1 MKALEFI
8 RTNWD
13 DLLASLAIIISI
25 ASFIQ
30 TKRLHNDNKKLTTMP
45 NLDIELL
52 FDSRIRGRIVQRNDG
67 IDQLNVWESKYTPFY
82 TNHDLYFGNA
92 SKALFTVLVKN
103 VGNGV
108 AKNITVAEI
117 TLFSDGN
124 EIRYKAN
131 DLLFTCSSGEIK
143 ASKIFINHA
152 AENLDKVEAVVTY
165 EDMLKVTHTLTNT
178 YAPISEE
185 HCELRL
191 LKSIDEKRK

>member
-1 MKALEFI
+1 MKVLEFV

-30 TKRLHNDNKKLTTMP
+30 TKRLHNDNKKLTTIP

-92 SKALFTVLVKN
+92 SKALFTVLIKN

-108 AKNITVAEI
+108 AKNITIAEI
-117 TLFSDGN
+117 TLFSDGS
-124 EIRYKAN
+124 EISYKAN

-143 ASKIFINHA
+143 ANKIYINHA
-152 AENLDKVEAVVTY
+152 IERLNKVEVVVMYEDILKEMHTLKNTY
-165 EDMLKVTHTLTNT
+165 E
-178 YAPISEE
+178 PISEQ
-185 HCELRL
+185 HCELKL
-191 LKSIDEKRK
+191 LKSIGEKRK

>member
-1 MKALEFI
+1 MKVLEFI

-13 DLLASLAIIISI
+13 NILAFLAIIISI
-25 ASFIQ
+25 AAFIQ
-30 TKRLHNDNKKLTTMP
+30 TQKLHNDNKKLTTLP

-67 IDQLNVWESKYTPFY
+67 FDQLNVWESKYTPFY
-82 TNHDLYFGNA
+82 TNHDLYFDNA
-92 SKALFTVLVKN
+92 PTALFTILVKN

-124 EIRYKAN
+124 EISYKAN
-131 DLLFTCSSGEIK
+131 DLLFTCSAGEIK
-143 ASKIFINHA
+143 ASKVYINHA
-152 AENLDKVEAVVTY
+152 VEHLDKVEAVVIY
-165 EDMLKVTHTLTNT
+165 EDMLKATHTLKNT

-185 HCELRL
+185 HCELKL
-191 LKSIDEKRK
+191 LKSIDEKCK